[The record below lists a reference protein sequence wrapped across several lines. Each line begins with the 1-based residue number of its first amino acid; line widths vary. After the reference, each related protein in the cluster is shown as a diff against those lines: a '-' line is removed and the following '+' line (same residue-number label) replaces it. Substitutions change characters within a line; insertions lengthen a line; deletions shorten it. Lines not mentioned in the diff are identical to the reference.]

1 MEELAN
7 EIYEC
12 FVDMDFMDY
21 LDTKEQDLEEL
32 QQGLELLEKQGNKTL
47 INAIKGL
54 VELMEEKEM
63 EYYGKIFNE

>member
-1 MEELAN
+1 MENLAN

-32 QQGLELLEKQGNKTL
+32 QQGLELLEKQGNETL

-54 VELMEEKEM
+54 VELIEEKEM
-63 EYYGKIFNE
+63 E